1 MNSEKFELQFDPKL
15 IPSLVDQYMTTG
27 DGAAKDEKMEKAGQH
42 IAAGQ
47 RTLENL
53 EIIYRWK
60 STRSVGHLARN
71 KPQDIDQCLKQAVEA
86 GDENAAMTALVRV
99 SAKQTG
105 LHGVQVPVASAI
117 LTAIDPKRFTVID
130 YKALDS
136 LGHPQPSPNI
146 DFYLEYLSACRD
158 IATAQNIG
166 LRTLDRALWQ
176 SCTNKE
182 KKEQAK
188 KSASKSL

>member
-1 MNSEKFELQFDPKL
+1 
-15 IPSLVDQYMTTG
+15 
-27 DGAAKDEKMEKAGQH
+27 MEKAGQN
-42 IAAGQ
+42 IVAGQ
-47 RTLENL
+47 RTLTNL
-53 EIIYRWK
+53 DIIYRWK
-60 STRSVGHLARN
+60 SARSVGHLARN
-71 KPQDIDQCLKQAVEA
+71 KPEDIDRCLKQAVDA
-86 GDENAAMTALVRV
+86 WDDSAAMTALVRV

-117 LTAIDPKRFTVID
+117 LTAINPKRFTVID
-130 YKALDS
+130 YKALYS
-136 LGHPQPSPNI
+136 LGHPQSSPNV

-176 SCTNKE
+176 WCTNKE